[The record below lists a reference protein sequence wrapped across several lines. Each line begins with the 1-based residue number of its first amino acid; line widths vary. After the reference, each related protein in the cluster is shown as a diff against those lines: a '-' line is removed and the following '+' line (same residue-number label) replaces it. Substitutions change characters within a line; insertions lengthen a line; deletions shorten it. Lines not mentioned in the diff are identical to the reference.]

1 MDSNIQN
8 VIDDIYTVTK
18 HRLEPSDPLVKVL
31 HSSLFIPN
39 IYKYSLKDV
48 LKKLKMH
55 CPAYAQLND
64 EQLSMLSD
72 ILHMQIK
79 RYNSNNSVLKKFPFL
94 EVFFEIYLVGSL
106 FATIWLVSF
115 FRNSLALLPLLLA
128 SSVSL
133 LAILLLSD
141 DFNAD

>member
-18 HRLEPSDPLVKVL
+18 HRLDPSDPLVKVL

-72 ILHMQIK
+72 ILHMQIE
-79 RYNSNNSVLKKFPFL
+79 RYNSNN
-94 EVFFEIYLVGSL
+94 EVFFGTCLIGL
-106 FATIWLVSF
+106 FFAGLLQAF
-115 FRNSLALLPLLLA
+115 FGDLLTALLKVFSALGF
-128 SSVSL
+128 
-133 LAILLLSD
+133 LAILFFFGDS
-141 DFNAD
+141 NAD